1 MIYDLSSL
9 LNNSGQQDK
18 YITIQLVQES
28 FFVRHALSDWFGQRS
43 LKKAYITCPHHTAVY
58 CLVLRFCVVS

>member
-18 YITIQLVQES
+18 YITIQES
-28 FFVRHALSDWFGQRS
+28 FYERHALSNWFGQRS
-43 LKKAYITCPHHTAVY
+43 LKKAYTTCPHHTTVY
-58 CLVLRFCVVS
+58 CFVLRFFVVS